1 MDFIP
6 RTLGGTLLQVV
17 EQYPV
22 VYLTGPRQSGKTT
35 LAQHVLPG
43 YRYLSLEQPRT
54 RDEAVSDPER
64 FLRRVA
70 GGGPGAKGAP
80 GVILDE
86 VQRAP
91 ELFSYLQGFV
101 DARRGGP
108 FVLTGSQNFLLSQAI
123 TQSLAGRVAVLE
135 LLPFSLAELARRDAL
150 KPRDYESSLAHAA
163 LPRRP
168 SGLDLDELL
177 FTGLLPPIHDRGLAP
192 TGWLDGYVTT
202 YVERDVRQ
210 VAAVGDLADFQ
221 RSMGLCAGR
230 VGQLL
235 NHAALAEDAGID
247 RKTARRWLSVLQASY
262 VVTVLSPHYV
272 SFSRRL
278 IKTPKL
284 YFLDAGL
291 ACNLLGITAAEQLRT
306 HPLRGAIFE
315 NLVITELLKVWRH
328 NGERPRIYFWRDRTG
343 HEVDA
348 LLDFPGA
355 RVPLEAK
362 AGETLTRSFFKGL
375 SLYRA
380 LREEADSPGHTEA
393 HAAAERPFGV
403 LVYGGDDS
411 GDHWGHTVR
420 PWWAVS

>member
-1 MDFIP
+1 MTFIP
-6 RTLGGTLLQVV
+6 RTLGVTLLQVV

-54 RDEAVSDPER
+54 RDEAVNDPER
-64 FLRRVA
+64 FLSRV
-70 GGGPGAKGAP
+70 AKGAP

-108 FVLTGSQNFLLSQAI
+108 FVLTGSQNFLLSQSI

-135 LLPFSLAELARRDAL
+135 LLPFSLAELQRREAL
-150 KPRDYESSLAHAA
+150 KPRDYESSLADAA
-163 LPRRP
+163 LPQRP

-177 FTGLLPPIHDRGLAP
+177 FTGLLPPIYDRGLPP
-192 TGWLDGYVTT
+192 TTWLDGYVTT

-221 RSMGLCAGR
+221 RFMSLCAGR

-272 SFSRRL
+272 NFSRRL

-284 YFLDAGL
+284 YFLDTGL
-291 ACNLLGITAAEQLRT
+291 VCNLLGITAVEQLRT

-315 NLVITELLKVWRH
+315 NLVISELLKVWRH
-328 NGERPRIYFWRDRTG
+328 NGERPHLYFWRDRTG
-343 HEVDA
+343 REVDA
-348 LLDFPGA
+348 LLDFPGT

-362 AGETLTRSFFKGL
+362 AGETLSRSFFKGL
-375 SLYRA
+375 GFYHA
-380 LREEADSPGHTEA
+380 LQQEAGSPSGVA
-393 HAAAERPFGV
+393 ANAAADEPFGV

>member
-1 MDFIP
+1 MAFIP
-6 RTLGGTLLQVV
+6 RTLGATLLQVV
-17 EQYPV
+17 QQYPV

-35 LAQHVLPG
+35 LAQHMLPSF
-43 YRYLSLEQPRT
+43 RYVSLEQPRT
-54 RDEAVSDPER
+54 RDEAVNDPER
-64 FLRRVA
+64 FLSRVA
-70 GGGPGAKGAP
+70 KGAPGAKGSP

-86 VQRAP
+86 AQRAP

-108 FVLTGSQNFLLSQAI
+108 FVLTGSQSFLLSQSI

-135 LLPFSLAELARRDAL
+135 LLPFSLAELQRRTAL
-150 KPRDYESSLAHAA
+150 TARDYESSLADAT
-163 LPRRP
+163 LPQRP
-168 SGLDLDELL
+168 PGLDLDELL
-177 FTGLLPPIHDRGLAP
+177 FTGLLPPIHDRGLPP
-192 TGWLDGYVTT
+192 TTWLDGYVTT

-221 RSMGLCAGR
+221 RFMGLCAGR

-272 SFSRRL
+272 NFSRRL

-284 YFLDAGL
+284 YFLDTGL
-291 ACNLLGITAAEQLRT
+291 VCNLLGITAVEQLRT

-315 NLVITELLKVWRH
+315 NLVISELLKVWRH
-328 NGERPRIYFWRDRTG
+328 NGERPHLYFWRDRTG
-343 HEVDA
+343 REVDA
-348 LLDFPGA
+348 LLDFAGT

-362 AGETLTRSFFKGL
+362 PGETLTRSYFKGL
-375 SLYRA
+375 SFYCA
-380 LREEADSPGHTEA
+380 LQQAAGSTPQ
-393 HAAAERPFGV
+393 AAADAPLGV

>member
-1 MDFIP
+1 
-6 RTLGGTLLQVV
+6 
-17 EQYPV
+17 

-177 FTGLLPPIHDRGLAP
+177 FTGLLPPIHDRGLPP
-192 TGWLDGYVTT
+192 TTWLDGYVTT

-221 RSMGLCAGR
+221 RFMGLCAGR

-262 VVTVLSPHYV
+262 VVTLLSPHYV
-272 SFSRRL
+272 NFSRRL

-284 YFLDAGL
+284 YFLDTGL

-315 NLVITELLKVWRH
+315 NLVISELLKAWRH

-343 HEVDA
+343 REVDA

-362 AGETLTRSFFKGL
+362 AGETLSRGFFKGL
-375 SLYRA
+375 GFYRA
-380 LREEADSPGHTEA
+380 LQEEARAVGGGVV
-393 HAAAERPFGV
+393 AAADGAEAGEANGGGAAAADRPFGV

>member
-6 RTLGGTLLQVV
+6 RTLGVSLLRVL
-17 EQYPV
+17 EQYHV

-35 LAQHVLPG
+35 LARHMLPDF
-43 YRYLSLEQPRT
+43 RYLSLEQPRT
-54 RDEAVSDPER
+54 RDEAINDPER
-64 FLRRVA
+64 FLSRV
-70 GGGPGAKGAP
+70 AKGAT

-101 DARRGGP
+101 DDRRGGP
-108 FVLTGSQNFLLSQAI
+108 FVLTGSQNFLLSQSI

-135 LLPFSLAELARRDAL
+135 LLPFSLAELHRRAAL
-150 KPRDYESSLAHAA
+150 EPRDYEASLANAA
-163 LPRRP
+163 LPHRP
-168 SGLDLDELL
+168 SGLDLDDLL
-177 FTGLLPPIHDRGLAP
+177 FTGLLPPIHDRGLPP
-192 TGWLDGYVTT
+192 TTWLDGYVTT

-210 VAAVGDLADFQ
+210 VAAVGDLVDFQ
-221 RSMGLCAGR
+221 RFMGLCAGR

-262 VVTVLSPHYV
+262 VITLLSPHFV
-272 SFSRRL
+272 NFSRRL

-284 YFLDAGL
+284 YFLDTGL
-291 ACNLLGITAAEQLRT
+291 VCNLLGITAVEQIRT

-315 NLVITELLKVWRH
+315 NLVIGELLKVWRH
-328 NGERPRIYFWRDRTG
+328 NGERPHVYFWRDRTG
-343 HEVDA
+343 REVDA

-362 AGETLTRSFFKGL
+362 AGETLTRSYFKGL
-375 SLYRA
+375 GFYRSLQQ
-380 LREEADSPGHTEA
+380 EAKGEGSAGEDG
-393 HAAAERPFGV
+393 PFGV

>member
-1 MDFIP
+1 MTVIP
-6 RTLGGTLLQVV
+6 RTLGATLLQVA

-35 LAQHVLPG
+35 LAQHTLPG

-54 RDEAVSDPER
+54 RDEAVNDPER
-64 FLRRVA
+64 FLSRVA
-70 GGGPGAKGAP
+70 GGAPGAKGAP

-135 LLPFSLAELARRDAL
+135 LLPFSLAELARREAL
-150 KPRDYESSLAHAA
+150 KPRDFESSLADAA

-177 FTGLLPPIHDRGLAP
+177 FTGLLPPIHDRGLQP
-192 TGWLDGYVTT
+192 TTWLDGYVTT

-210 VAAVGDLADFQ
+210 VAAVGDLSDFQ
-221 RSMGLCAGR
+221 RFMGLCAGR

-262 VVTVLSPHYV
+262 VVTLLSPHYV
-272 SFSRRL
+272 NFSRRL

-284 YFLDAGL
+284 YFLDTGL
-291 ACNLLGITAAEQLRT
+291 VCNLLGITAVEQLRT

-315 NLVITELLKVWRH
+315 NLVIGELLKVWRH
-328 NGERPRIYFWRDRTG
+328 NGQRPHIYFWRDRTG
-343 HEVDA
+343 REVDA

-355 RVPLEAK
+355 CVPLEAK
-362 AGETLTRSFFKGL
+362 SGETLTRGYFKGL
-375 SLYRA
+375 GFYRA
-380 LREEADSPGHTEA
+380 LQQEASSPAGGET
-393 HAAAERPFGV
+393 AAGPFGV

-411 GDHWGHTVR
+411 GDHWGHSVR

>member
-1 MDFIP
+1 MTFIP
-6 RTLGGTLLQVV
+6 RTL
-17 EQYPV
+17 
-22 VYLTGPRQSGKTT
+22 
-35 LAQHVLPG
+35 
-43 YRYLSLEQPRT
+43 
-54 RDEAVSDPER
+54 DEAASDPER

-70 GGGPGAKGAP
+70 GGAR

-86 VQRAP
+86 AQRTP
-91 ELFSYLQGFV
+91 ELLSYLQGFV

-108 FVLTGSQNFLLSQAI
+108 FVLIGSQNFLLSQAI

-135 LLPFSLAELARRDAL
+135 LLPFSLAELARREAL
-150 KPRDYESSLAHAA
+150 KPRDYESSLADAA

-168 SGLDLDELL
+168 PGLDLDELL

-202 YVERDVRQ
+202 YLERDVRQ

-221 RSMGLCAGR
+221 RFMGLCAGR

-262 VVTVLSPHYV
+262 VVTLLSPHYV
-272 SFSRRL
+272 NFSRRL

-291 ACNLLGITAAEQLRT
+291 ACNLLGITAVEQLRT

-315 NLVITELLKVWRH
+315 NLVISELLKVWRH
-328 NGERPRIYFWRDRTG
+328 NGERPHLYFWRDRTG
-343 HEVDA
+343 REVDA

-362 AGETLTRSFFKGL
+362 AGETLSRSFFKGL
-375 SLYRA
+375 GFYRA
-380 LREEADSPGHTEA
+380 LQEEAGA
-393 HAAAERPFGV
+393 AGGGAGGAAADRPFGV

-420 PWWAVS
+420 PWWAAS